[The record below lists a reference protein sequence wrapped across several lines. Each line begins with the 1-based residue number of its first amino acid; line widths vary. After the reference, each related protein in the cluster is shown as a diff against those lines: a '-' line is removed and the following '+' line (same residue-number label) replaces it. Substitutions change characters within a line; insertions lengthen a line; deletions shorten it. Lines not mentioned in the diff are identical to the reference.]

1 MAEDK
6 KPTPPQP
13 RESNE
18 SGFSSLLDQLQE
30 QNEGAK
36 IASNTR
42 EYEASIQ
49 ATLADKSLKL
59 NESQR
64 DELERLVSSLQGNKL
79 KEMEDQKESNAI
91 AKETIDLLKG
101 IRDNTVPDTDNIE
114 FEGPGQILA
123 AILVGIGAAVAGLA
137 TGVLAGILSNA
148 LVIIKSIG
156 KGVKAVLSGAMTKL
170 AKTFPKAATFFKGIT
185 TSIKTFFSGMKT
197 GFTTQTAK
205 IGKAISNAFKPLTN
219 GIKNIKSAFS
229 AGFAGMKSFRSAT
242 GQFGKTGFIGKIGN
256 TISKM
261 MKPITS
267 GLKAFKDGIKVLKA
281 PFATLSKS
289 AGGLSKIKGMLSPI
303 TKFAKVA
310 FKAFGGLGRVFGRLF
325 LPIQIVMGVIDSVK
339 GAMAGF
345 DKYKDQGFLAGLFGG
360 LMGGIGGLLS
370 GVIGIPL
377 DMLKGGVAWILEKFG
392 FTDAAD
398 ALGEFS
404 FADMIKNLFFAITDK
419 VLGFIQHIKDQIAD
433 IGIGGMVANMAID
446 ILKILKKIAMFPLAV
461 AAGAVMGLAA
471 AWPGGDSPGEA
482 FMKGFNGVMSA
493 GDATLDSM
501 KIQGDGKDENGDD
514 ILEKSGENELA
525 RKDNIEK
532 GATNVMANT
541 SDNSTKTQSQTFVM
555 GAPAPNK
562 VRGSLATR

>member
-6 KPTPPQP
+6 KPPQP
-13 RESNE
+13 KESNE
-18 SGFSSLLDQLQE
+18 SGFSSLLNQLKE
-30 QNEGAK
+30 DNDGAK

-64 DELERLVSSLQGNKL
+64 DELERLVSTLQGNKL
-79 KEMEDQKESNAI
+79 GDLEKQAEANAI

-101 IRDNTVPDTDNIE
+101 IKDNTEQDTDKIE

-123 AILVGIGAAVAGLA
+123 AIVLGIGAAVAGLA
-137 TGVLAGILSNA
+137 TGILAGILSNA
-148 LVIIKSIG
+148 VGIIKMTG
-156 KGVKAVLSGAMTKL
+156 KGLKLVLSGAMTKL
-170 AKTFPKAATFFKGIT
+170 AGAFPKTAAFFKGLT
-185 TSIKTFFSGMKT
+185 TSVKGFFGGLKG
-197 GFTTQTAK
+197 GFITKTAK
-205 IGKAISNAFKPLTN
+205 IADNIADAFKPLTK
-219 GIKNIKSAFS
+219 GIKNIKGAFN
-229 AGFAGMKSFRSAT
+229 AGFAGMKSFRTAT
-242 GQFGKTGFIGKIGN
+242 GQFGKTGFIGRIG
-256 TISKM
+256 KEVARFM
-261 MKPITS
+261 APITK
-267 GLKAFKDGIKVLKA
+267 GLTTFKDGIKSLKA
-281 PFATLSKS
+281 PFTTLSKS
-289 AGGLSKIKGMLSPI
+289 AGGLSKIKTMLNPVM
-303 TKFAKVA
+303 KFAKVA

-325 LPIQIVMGVIDSVK
+325 LPIQLVMGVIDAVK

-360 LMGGIGGLLS
+360 LMGGLGGLLS
-370 GVIGIPL
+370 GIIGMPL
-377 DMLKGGVAWILEKFG
+377 DLLKSAVAWVLEKFG

-532 GATNVMANT
+532 GTTNVMANT